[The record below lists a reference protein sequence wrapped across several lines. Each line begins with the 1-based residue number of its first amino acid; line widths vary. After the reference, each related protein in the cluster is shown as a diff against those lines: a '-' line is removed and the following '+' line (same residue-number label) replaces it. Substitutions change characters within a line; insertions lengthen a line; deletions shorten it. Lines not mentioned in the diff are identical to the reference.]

1 MRNTKGLGVMRLL
14 YAAQIIGMLL
24 VLAFPTLGQ
33 NATVQYFGITC
44 GEAPPFGSPRLYV
57 ASAPRLGTVVFVE
70 ARDMT
75 GFYVPNYC
83 MFQGSAH
90 LVLGV
95 SRSASGG
102 IQLPFLVPLG
112 LTRGHACFVLVS
124 NELVVSQWSL
134 NNASPGASMLMGIP
148 SDPALAGVKL
158 YAQWWIS
165 YSTSG
170 PSCPIYMSGWV
181 TSNAVE
187 LTLGY

>member
-1 MRNTKGLGVMRLL
+1 MNTTTRHRVAQLLDVSRILG
-14 YAAQIIGMLL
+14 IL
-24 VLAFPTLGQ
+24 VVFTLPALGQ
-33 NATVQYFGITC
+33 TATLQYFGVTC
-44 GEAPPFGSPRLYV
+44 GEAPPFGSPRIWV
-57 ASAPRLGTVVFVE
+57 GAAPRLGTDIAV
-70 ARDMT
+70 AAMDMH
-75 GFYVPNYC
+75 GVDIRNYC

-102 IQLPFLVPLG
+102 IQLPFLVPFG
-112 LTRGHACFVLVS
+112 LTRGHTCFVLVS
-124 NELVVSQWSL
+124 NELVLSLWSL
-134 NNASPGASMLMGIP
+134 NNASPGASILMGIP

>member
-1 MRNTKGLGVMRLL
+1 MYGVH
-14 YAAQIIGMLL
+14 I
-24 VLAFPTLGQ
+24 
-33 NATVQYFGITC
+33 
-44 GEAPPFGSPRLYV
+44 
-57 ASAPRLGTVVFVE
+57 
-70 ARDMT
+70 
-75 GFYVPNYC
+75 PNYC
-83 MFQGSAH
+83 RFQGSAH

-95 SRSASGG
+95 SRSTSGG

-112 LTRGHACFVLVS
+112 LTRGHTCFVLVS
-124 NELVVSQWSL
+124 NELVVSQLSL
-134 NNASPGASMLMGIP
+134 YNASPGAQISMGIP